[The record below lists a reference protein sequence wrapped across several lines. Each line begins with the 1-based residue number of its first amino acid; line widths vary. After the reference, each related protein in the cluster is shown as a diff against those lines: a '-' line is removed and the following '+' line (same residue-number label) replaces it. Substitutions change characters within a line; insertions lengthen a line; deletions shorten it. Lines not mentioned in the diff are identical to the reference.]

1 MAERAQPARVAN
13 AAKRRQSDKQ
23 TSKAGLLNK
32 ADANTLSE
40 ALSPVAT
47 AVAEVVE
54 APTVLLAY
62 QQAWIADDSTLK
74 VGEKGRRVGLTW
86 AEAADDVL
94 IAAAMGGSNVFYI
107 SATEDMAREY
117 IEACIMWALHFNQA
131 ASEIAEG
138 IYDDSDDAAKD
149 KRYIKTY
156 EVSFPGSGKRI
167 VALSSRPTNLRGKQG
182 VIVIDEAAY
191 APDLAAL
198 LKAAMAMLMWGD
210 KVRIIST
217 HDGVDNPFNELIQ
230 DIRAGKRG
238 KDASVHTITFDQA
251 VADGLYRR
259 VCLRK
264 GMVWTQEGQNE
275 WVRMVRT
282 MYADNAAEEL
292 DAIPSQS
299 GGAYLPLALISERMA
314 AVGAPSVIVRQR
326 FDDALMLMPK
336 AAREWMVKGWI
347 AEKID
352 PLLKTLNPAQ
362 RHRFGWDFARV
373 ADLSV
378 MWVTAEEA
386 NLQRKVVMQ
395 IELSNCPFAAQEQI
409 LWHIIDHL
417 HRFAGGAMDAGGNG
431 AQVAENTMLR
441 YGAGLIHC
449 IKLSQPFYIEHMPKL
464 KAALQ
469 DGVLVD
475 VPRDEATQSDLRAI
489 RVIKGVPKLPD
500 TSTQKA
506 VEGVRLQRHGDA
518 AIAALLECYIAA
530 AEVSAIGWQTFDTP
544 LADDDQTRMRMRRPN
559 TRDMPVLGAMDG
571 W

>member
-1 MAERAQPARVAN
+1 MNLPE
-13 AAKRRQSDKQ
+13 
-23 TSKAGLLNK
+23 T
-32 ADANTLSE
+32 T
-40 ALSPVAT
+40 LSPVAN
-47 AVAEVVE
+47 AVQQVVQ
-54 APTVLLAY
+54 APTVLLGY
-62 QQAWIADDSTLK
+62 QQRWIADDATLK
-74 VGEKGRRVGLTW
+74 VAEKGRRVGLTW

-117 IEACIMWALHFNQA
+117 IEACAMWALHFNQA

-217 HDGVDNPFNELIQ
+217 HDGADNPFNELIQ

-238 KDASVHTITFDQA
+238 KDASVHTITFDAA
-251 VADGLYRR
+251 VADGLYER

-264 GMVWTQEGQNE
+264 GKAWTQEGQDE
-275 WVRMVRT
+275 WVRTVRT

-314 AVGAPSVIVRQR
+314 AVGAPSVIVRER
-326 FDDALMLMPK
+326 FDDSLMLMPQ
-336 AAREWMVKGWI
+336 AAREWTIKGWL

-352 PLLKTLNPAQ
+352 PVLRQLNPAQ

-378 MWVTAEEA
+378 LWVTAEES
-386 NLQRKVVMQ
+386 NLQRKVAMQ
-395 IELSNCPFAAQEQI
+395 IELSNCPFGAQEQI

-469 DGVLVD
+469 DAVLVD

-500 TSTQKA
+500 TPTQKA

-518 AIAALLECYIAA
+518 AIAAMLECYIAA
-530 AEVSAIGWQTFDTP
+530 AEVSAIGWTPVPTDAPSDERQT
-544 LADDDQTRMRMRRPN
+544 LRMRAPRH
-559 TRDMPVLGAMDG
+559 RDLPALGSMSG